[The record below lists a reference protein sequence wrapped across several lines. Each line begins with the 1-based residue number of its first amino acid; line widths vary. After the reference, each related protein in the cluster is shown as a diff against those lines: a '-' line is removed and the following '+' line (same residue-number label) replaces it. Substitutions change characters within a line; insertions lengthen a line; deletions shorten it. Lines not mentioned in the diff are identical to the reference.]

1 MARGKFITF
10 EGGEG
15 SGKSTQLRRFVAR
28 LQSGGLAVV
37 PTREPG
43 GTPGA
48 EAIRK
53 LLVEGEPGRWDAHT
67 EALLHFAARRDHLER
82 LIKPALAAGK
92 WVICDRFADS
102 TVAYQGFGHQL
113 GATAIKSLAKA
124 AIGEFAPD
132 LTMIIDIP
140 VDIGLKRAK
149 SRAASMLGAEDRYER
164 FDRAF
169 HERVRAGFLDVAAAE
184 PNRCVVVDG
193 QGSEDDVAARV
204 LDAASNRLG
213 VPL

>member
-1 MARGKFITF
+1 VTRGKFISF

-48 EAIRK
+48 ESIRK
-53 LLVEGEPGRWDAHT
+53 LLVEGEPGRWDAFT
-67 EALLHFAARRDHLER
+67 EALLHFAARRDHVER
-82 LIKPALAAGK
+82 LVKPALGAGK
-92 WVICDRFADS
+92 WVISDRFADS
-102 TVAYQGFGHQL
+102 TIAYQGYGHQL
-113 GATAIKSLAKA
+113 GAATIKDLAKA
-124 AIGEFAPD
+124 AIGTFAPD
-132 LTMIIDIP
+132 LTVVIDIP
-140 VDIGLKRAK
+140 VEIGLGRAK
-149 SRAASMLGAEDRYER
+149 ARAATGHGAEDRYER

-169 HERVRAGFLDVAAAE
+169 HERVRAGFLEVAAGAS
-184 PNRCVVVDG
+184 NRCVVVDG
-193 QGSEDDVAARV
+193 QGSEDEVAARV
-204 LDAASNRLG
+204 LEAASARLG